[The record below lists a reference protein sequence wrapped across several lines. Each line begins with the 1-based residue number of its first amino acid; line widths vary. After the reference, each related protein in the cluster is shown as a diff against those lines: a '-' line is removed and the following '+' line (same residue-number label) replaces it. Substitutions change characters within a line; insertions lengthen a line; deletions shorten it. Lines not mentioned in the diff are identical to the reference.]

1 MFIWSDIGMVSCL
14 KLPGGE
20 QVWQQKVK
28 GAGPRSEFYSSPI
41 IAGDKMYNITK
52 DGEVICLSAT
62 DTFKDLGHSPLD
74 DKCYATP
81 AIAGDR
87 LIIRTASHLMA
98 TK

>member
-1 MFIWSDIGMVSCL
+1 MNSGSAAAPAFNAARTRACS
-14 KLPGGE
+14 GG
-20 QVWQQKVK
+20 
-28 GAGPRSEFYSSPI
+28 ARPSRPL
-41 IAGDKMYNITK
+41 K
-52 DGEVICLSAT
+52 DGEVICLSAS